1 MAASQAEPREI
12 VIASLT
18 TEQQFREAVE
28 VQRTIWGFEEVDL
41 LPFRFFVV
49 AVKVGGQLFGAFD
62 GSRMVAFCLAI
73 PGLKPGAKPYLHSHM
88 LGVLDGYRDY
98 GLGRRIKLHQRE
110 DALARGIDL
119 IEWTFDPLE
128 LKNAW
133 FNIEKLG
140 AVVRR
145 YVRNQYGMS
154 SSHLQGGLPT
164 DRCTAE
170 WWIDSA
176 RVRSRTSGG
185 EIVRPAVVDRIPY
198 PVKIAEI
205 RSAEPN
211 RARDIQ
217 ASNAARFE
225 TAFRNGLVV
234 TGIGRTA
241 DTTEYLLSETAE

>member
-1 MAASQAEPREI
+1 MAGSQADAREV
-12 VIASLT
+12 VITSLT
-18 TEQQFREAVE
+18 TEDQFREAVE
-28 VQRTIWGFEEVDL
+28 LQRTIWGFEEVDL

-62 GSRMVAFCLAI
+62 KDRMVAFCLAI
-73 PGLKPGAKPYLHSHM
+73 PGLKPGGKPYLHSHM
-88 LGVLDGYRDY
+88 LGVLSEYRDY
-98 GLGRRIKLHQRE
+98 GLGQRMKLHQRE
-110 DALARGIDL
+110 DALDRGIEL

-170 WWIDSA
+170 WWIDSRRVHA
-176 RVRSRTSGG
+176 RAGGG
-185 EIVRPAVVDRIPY
+185 EIERPPVVDSVVY
-198 PVKIAEI
+198 PANIAEI
-205 RSAEPN
+205 RSNDPG
-211 RARDIQ
+211 RAREIQ
-217 ASNAARFE
+217 AANAERFE
-225 TAFRNGLVV
+225 EAFRKGLVV
-234 TGIGRTA
+234 TGIGRTQ
-241 DTTEYLLSETAE
+241 DTTSYLLSEAAE